1 MFLGLTQEICYEIT
15 GKKTDKNWEKDYW
28 RA

>member
-1 MFLGLTQEICYEIT
+1 MFLGLAQEICYEIT
-15 GKKTDKNWEKDYW
+15 GKKTDKNRGKDYW